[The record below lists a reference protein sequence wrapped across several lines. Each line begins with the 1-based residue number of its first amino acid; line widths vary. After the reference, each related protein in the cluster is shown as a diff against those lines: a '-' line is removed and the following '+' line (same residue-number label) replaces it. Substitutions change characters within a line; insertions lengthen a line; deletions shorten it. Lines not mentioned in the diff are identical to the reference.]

1 MMPLCVCKI
10 TLSLKILLKK
20 KLIIYHILL
29 LALILMIILGIYT
42 GYNRYTPGD
51 TSAGVTTIRWR
62 SGTNIKGF
70 KDLPKALPKD
80 QSIPLE
86 GG

>member
-1 MMPLCVCKI
+1 
-10 TLSLKILLKK
+10 
-20 KLIIYHILL
+20 
-29 LALILMIILGIYT
+29 MIILGIYT